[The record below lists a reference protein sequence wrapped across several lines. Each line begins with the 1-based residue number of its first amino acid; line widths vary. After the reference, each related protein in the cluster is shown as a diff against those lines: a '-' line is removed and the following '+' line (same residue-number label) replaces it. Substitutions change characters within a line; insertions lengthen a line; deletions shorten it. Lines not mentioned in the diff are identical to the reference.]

1 MKHFPAYFFILLMMS
16 CGKIEHSQEIVEE
29 ENSSIPPYD
38 TVAIDS
44 FSQGA
49 NSVNIARQIQMS
61 SQKYQDSLKEVRTKL
76 EAEKILKKDVEE
88 KEKAAKKLEEDR
100 KKTEESKLKKEKEK
114 AQLEIPAAENKPNP

>member
-1 MKHFPAYFFILLMMS
+1 MMS